1 MAETLTV
8 DTSPDTETSLDNLT
22 PEEQDSLALGE
33 QMAQDQEQLLAGK
46 YKNAEE
52 LERAYKELETK
63 LGEQEAAKEKPEAE
77 AEEKPDN
84 SYLEDGSVNYEA
96 VTETYGA
103 AVTEKLEA
111 AGIDPW
117 AISKEFHEKDGQYTP
132 EMVEQLTKAGF
143 SEAAVKSYF
152 AGRAAENGYGKD
164 TEAAESST
172 DISEAQIADIKQA
185 AGGDQAYANII
196 NWAKEGLSKD
206 KMEAFNEVVETGS
219 VAAIKLAVSGLQ
231 TEYNNA
237 NGVEGKMVTGKTAP
251 PQPTDVYRSQAE
263 LVAAMN
269 DPKYDNDPAYRQD
282 VIEKLERSDLEF

>member
-8 DTSPDTETSLDNLT
+8 NTTPETETVPDNLT
-22 PEEQDSLALGE
+22 PEEQDSLAVGE

-52 LERAYKELETK
+52 LEKAYKELETK
-63 LGEQEAAKEKPEAE
+63 LGEQEAAKEEP
-77 AEEKPDN
+77 AEETEGEPDN

-103 AVTEKLEA
+103 AVTEKLKD

-117 AISKEFHEKDGQYTP
+117 SISKEFHENKGEYTP

-152 AGRAAENGYGKD
+152 AGRAAEQGY
-164 TEAAESST
+164 TETEPSGAE
-172 DISEAQIADIKQA
+172 ISEEQIADIKEA
-185 AGGDQAYANII
+185 AGGNQAYANIV
-196 NWAKEGLSKD
+196 NWAKDTLSSD
-206 KMEAFNEVVETGS
+206 KIDAFDEIVGSGS
-219 VAAIKLAVSGLQ
+219 VEAIKLAVSGLK
-231 TEYNNA
+231 TEYDNA
-237 NGVEGKMVTGKTAP
+237 NGVEGRMVTGKNAP
-251 PQPTDVYRSQAE
+251 PQNTDVFRSQAE

-269 DPKYDNDPAYRQD
+269 DPRYDNDPAYRQD
-282 VIEKLERSDLEF
+282 IIEKLEQSDLEF

>member
-8 DTSPDTETSLDNLT
+8 NTTPETETAPDNLT
-22 PEEQDSLALGE
+22 PDEQDSLAVGE
-33 QMAQDQEQLLAGK
+33 KLAQDQEQLLAGK

-63 LGEQEAAKEKPEAE
+63 LGEQEAKEEPTTEAE
-77 AEEKPDN
+77 DSTKG
-84 SYLEDGSVNYEA
+84 YLEDGKVDYAA
-96 VTETYGA
+96 VTETYGS

-117 AISKEFHEKDGQYTP
+117 AISKEFHESEGKYTP
-132 EMVEQLTKAGF
+132 EMVDSLTKAGF

-152 AGRAAENGYGKD
+152 AGRAAENGYS
-164 TEAAESST
+164 EASESQAT
-172 DISEAQIADIKQA
+172 DISEDQISDIKQS

-196 NWAKEGLSKD
+196 NWAKEGLPQD
-206 KMEAFNEVVETGS
+206 KMDAFNEVVETGS
-219 VAAIKLAVSGLQ
+219 VAAIKLAVSGLKS
-231 TEYNNA
+231 EYNNA
-237 NGVEGKMVTGKTAP
+237 NGVEGKMVTGKQAP

-269 DPKYDNDPAYRQD
+269 DARYDNDPAYRQD
-282 VIEKLERSDLEF
+282 VIEKLERSGLDF